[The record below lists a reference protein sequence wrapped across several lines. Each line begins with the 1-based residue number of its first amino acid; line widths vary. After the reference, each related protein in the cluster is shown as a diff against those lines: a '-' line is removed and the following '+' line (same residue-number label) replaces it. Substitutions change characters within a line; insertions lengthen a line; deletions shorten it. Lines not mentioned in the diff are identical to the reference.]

1 MKLKKK
7 TLAYKEGGKLKKK
20 PKVKV
25 TQKAGVTAEGETMP
39 KLTRDPQTS
48 SFVGNAKVEA
58 EERTAGTKSANV
70 KIAAVTTQLRAL
82 STEDRQGAKGKAL
95 KNQLRILRDSK
106 RGRAAAVP
114 NTGMN
119 AKGQVYN
126 S

>member
-39 KLTRDPQTS
+39 KLTKDAQTS

-58 EERTAGTKSANV
+58 QERVAGAKAANV
-70 KIAAVTTQLRAL
+70 KIAAVTGQLRGL
-82 STEDRQGAKGKAL
+82 STEDRNGAKGKAL